1 LTRGRSWGIINID
14 FEGDIMDRNKKSLK
28 TGVVGLN
35 PAEQRQVRGGGAI
48 GGSLRNYRYYLSYQR
63 QNRRNNLIWMS
74 GGRFV
79 K

>member
-1 LTRGRSWGIINID
+1 
-14 FEGDIMDRNKKSLK
+14 MDRNKKSLK
-28 TGVVGLN
+28 AGVVGLN
-35 PAEQRQVRGGGAI
+35 PEEQRQVRGGFSI

-63 QNRRNNLIWMS
+63 QSRRNNLIWMS

>member
-1 LTRGRSWGIINID
+1 
-14 FEGDIMDRNKKSLK
+14 MDRNRKTLK

-35 PAEQRQVRGGGAI
+35 PAEQRQVRGGQ
-48 GGSLRNYRYYLSYQR
+48 SNLRNYRYYLSYQR
-63 QNRRNNLIWMS
+63 QSRRNNLIWMS

>member
-1 LTRGRSWGIINID
+1 
-14 FEGDIMDRNKKSLK
+14 MDRNRKTLK

-35 PAEQRQVRGGGAI
+35 PAEQRQVRGGVAI